1 LLSKNVTFCTFD
13 NRHFRIKLVKNT
25 AFSADSIGGTMKK
38 ISIVGAGN
46 TGSTAAHWIAERE
59 LADVVLLDVVEGMPQ
74 GKSLDLLEAMP
85 IIGKD
90 AHVVGTN
97 NYEDTKGS
105 DIIIITAGLARKPG
119 MSRDDL
125 LKTNAEI
132 VGKAATE
139 TLKYSPD
146 AFYIVLTNP
155 LDTMAY
161 LTMKKTGLPRERVIG
176 QAGILDSARMRA
188 FVAMETGVSVEN
200 INCYVLGG
208 HGDEM
213 VPLTRH
219 SNVAGIPLKEYL
231 PADKLE
237 AIVNRTR
244 KGGGEIVNL
253 LKTGSAYYAPS
264 MACVQM
270 ADAILKDKKLIVPC
284 AAYMNGEY
292 GLNDMYFGVPV
303 VLGAGGMERIVEY
316 KFDAEE
322 KAMFEKSAASVKETH
337 EALKSLVTL

>member
-1 LLSKNVTFCTFD
+1 MN
-13 NRHFRIKLVKNT
+13 
-25 AFSADSIGGTMKK
+25 K
-38 ISIVGAGN
+38 ISVIGAGM
-46 TGSTAAHWIAERE
+46 TGATTAHWLAERE
-59 LADVVLLDVVEGMPQ
+59 LADLVLVDVVEGMPQ
-74 GKSLDLLEAMP
+74 GKALDMLEAMP
-85 IIGKD
+85 IIGRDVEIVGANDYAATKD
-90 AHVVGTN
+90 
-97 NYEDTKGS
+97 S
-105 DIIIITAGLARKPG
+105 DIIIITAGLPRKPG

-125 LKTNAEI
+125 LSANAEI

-139 TLKYSPD
+139 TLKHSPD

-161 LTMKKTGLPRERVIG
+161 LTMKKTGLPRNRVVG

-200 INCYVLGG
+200 IDCYVLGG

-231 PADKLE
+231 PADKLD
-237 AIVNRTR
+237 AIVARTR

-253 LKTGSAYYAPS
+253 LKTGSAFYAPS
-264 MACVQM
+264 AACAQM
-270 ADAILKDKKLIVPC
+270 AEAILKDKKLIIP
-284 AAYMNGEY
+284 ASAYMQGEY

-303 VLGAGGMERIVEY
+303 MLGANGMEKIIEY
-316 KFDAEE
+316 DLDDEE
-322 KAMFEKSAASVKETH
+322 KAAFERSAAAVEETH
-337 EALKSLVTL
+337 EALKSLVEI

>member
-1 LLSKNVTFCTFD
+1 MT
-13 NRHFRIKLVKNT
+13 
-25 AFSADSIGGTMKK
+25 KK
-38 ISIVGAGN
+38 ISIIGAGM
-46 TGSTAAHWIAERE
+46 TGSTTAHWLAERE
-59 LADVVLLDVVEGMPQ
+59 LADLVLVDVVEGMPQ
-74 GKSLDLLEAMP
+74 GKGLDLLEAMP

-90 AHVVGTN
+90 VSIVGANDYAATQ
-97 NYEDTKGS
+97 GS
-105 DIIIITAGLARKPG
+105 DIIIITAGLPRKPG

-125 LKTNAEI
+125 LTANAEI

-139 TLKYSPD
+139 TLKHSPG
-146 AFYIVLTNP
+146 AYYIILTNP

-161 LTMKKTGLPRERVIG
+161 LAMKLTGLPRNRVVG

-200 INCYVLGG
+200 IACYVLGG

-219 SNVAGIPLKEYL
+219 SNIAGIPLREYL

-253 LKTGSAYYAPS
+253 LKTGSAYYAPAA
-264 MACVQM
+264 ACAQM
-270 ADAILKDKKLIVPC
+270 AEAILKDKKLIVPA
-284 AAYMNGEY
+284 AAYMQGEY
-292 GLNDMYFGVPV
+292 GLNDMFFGVPV
-303 VLGAGGMERIVEY
+303 MLGVNGVEKVIEY
-316 KFDAEE
+316 SLDEGE
-322 KAMFEKSAASVKETH
+322 KAAFDKSAAAVRETH
-337 EALKSLVTL
+337 EALRSLVKI

>member
-1 LLSKNVTFCTFD
+1 
-13 NRHFRIKLVKNT
+13 
-25 AFSADSIGGTMKK
+25 MKK
-38 ISIVGAGN
+38 ISIIGAGM

-74 GKSLDLLEAMP
+74 GKGLDLTQAMP

-90 AHVVGTN
+90 SEITGTN
-97 NYEDTKGS
+97 DYAATKGS
-105 DIIIITAGLARKPG
+105 DIIIITAGIARKPG

-139 TLKYSPD
+139 TLKHSPD
-146 AFYIVLTNP
+146 AIYIVLTNP

-219 SNVAGIPLKEYL
+219 SNIAGIPLKEYL
-231 PADKLE
+231 PADKLN
-237 AIVNRTR
+237 AIVERTR

-284 AAYMNGEY
+284 ATLMNGEY

-303 VLGAGGMERIVEY
+303 MLGAGGMEKVIEY

-337 EALKSLVTL
+337 EAMKSLVSL

>member
-1 LLSKNVTFCTFD
+1 MN
-13 NRHFRIKLVKNT
+13 
-25 AFSADSIGGTMKK
+25 K
-38 ISIVGAGN
+38 ISIIGAGM
-46 TGSTAAHWIAERE
+46 TGATTAHWLAERE
-59 LADVVLLDVVEGMPQ
+59 LADLVLVDVVEGLPQ
-74 GKSLDLLEAMP
+74 GKGLDMLEAMP

-90 AHVVGTN
+90 VEIVGAN
-97 NYEDTKGS
+97 DYAATKDS
-105 DIIIITAGLARKPG
+105 DLIIITAGLPRKPG

-125 LKTNAEI
+125 LKTNADI

-139 TLKYSPD
+139 TLKYSPN
-146 AFYIVLTNP
+146 AIYLVLTNP

-161 LTMKKTGLPRERVIG
+161 LTMKVTGLPRERVVG

-219 SNVAGIPLKEYL
+219 SNIAGIPLKEYL
-231 PADKLE
+231 PADKLA
-237 AIVNRTR
+237 AIVARTR

-264 MACVQM
+264 AACTQM
-270 ADAILKDKKLIVPC
+270 AEAILKNRNLIVPC
-284 AAYMNGEY
+284 AAYVDGEY
-292 GLNDMYFGVPV
+292 GLKDMFFGVPV
-303 VLGAGGMERIVEY
+303 MLGRNGIEKIVEY
-316 KFDAEE
+316 KLDDDE
-322 KAMFEKSAASVKETH
+322 KAMFEKSAAAVKETH
-337 EALKSLVTL
+337 DALRNLVTF

>member
-1 LLSKNVTFCTFD
+1 MN
-13 NRHFRIKLVKNT
+13 
-25 AFSADSIGGTMKK
+25 K
-38 ISIVGAGN
+38 ISIIGAGM
-46 TGSTAAHWIAERE
+46 TGSSAAVWLAERE
-59 LADVVLLDVVEGMPQ
+59 LADVVLVDVVEGMPQ

-90 AHVVGTN
+90 SNVVGTN
-97 NYEDTKGS
+97 DYADTKGS
-105 DIIIITAGLARKPG
+105 DIVIITAGVARKPG

-125 LKTNAEI
+125 LTINAEI
-132 VGKAATE
+132 VGKAAVE
-139 TLKYSPD
+139 SLKYSPD
-146 AFYIVLTNP
+146 AIFIVLTNP

-161 LTMKKTGLPRERVIG
+161 LVMKKTGLPRERVIG

-200 INCYVLGG
+200 IQCYVLGG

-219 SNVAGIPLKEYL
+219 SNIAGVPLKEYI

-264 MACVQM
+264 LACVQM
-270 ADAILKDKKLIVPC
+270 AEAILKDKNLIVPC
-284 AAYMNGEY
+284 AMYMNGEY

-303 VLGAGGMERIVEY
+303 QLGAGGMKRIVEY
-316 KFDAEE
+316 KFDADE

-337 EALKSLVTL
+337 EALKKLVAL